1 MFKSTFFFI
10 FVVSNQITAQ
20 SMATTEPSS
29 SKPGRKPQMNITAKP
44 EEIALIERVAEKRG
58 LSVSALLRSL
68 ALDEARRLGVE

>member
-1 MFKSTFFFI
+1 
-10 FVVSNQITAQ
+10 
-20 SMATTEPSS
+20 MATNAPAN
-29 SKPGRKPQMNITAKP
+29 SKPTRKPQMNITAKP

>member
-1 MFKSTFFFI
+1 
-10 FVVSNQITAQ
+10 
-20 SMATTEPSS
+20 MATTTPDS
-29 SKPGRKPQMNITAKP
+29 SKPGKARKPQMNITAKV

>member
-1 MFKSTFFFI
+1 
-10 FVVSNQITAQ
+10 
-20 SMATTEPSS
+20 MATN
-29 SKPGRKPQMNITAKP
+29 KPNKEKPARKPQMNVTAKL

>member
-1 MFKSTFFFI
+1 
-10 FVVSNQITAQ
+10 
-20 SMATTEPSS
+20 MATSSTEG
-29 SKPGRKPQMNITAKP
+29 SKPAKVRKPQMNITAKV